1 MNNDIPCSD
10 VVPDML
16 SEHDRSDIKR
26 IQEAYFKETGEDL
39 MKVVDKLKRSI
50 STQDGITIGGDGSS
64 PEKKKLQALACWIV
78 SMGVG
83 YLVLEYIIG
92 SNGIGLIQETQ
103 LPCTRLIDQVFD
115 MLPIPGRVSCG
126 QRSENFRNMV
136 LWLLAILGGVL
147 GMTDF
152 NPIDP
157 RWWFKFFGV
166 SGQKG
171 GKRRHTRRRA
181 HKRSSNM

>member
-1 MNNDIPCSD
+1 
-10 VVPDML
+10 
-16 SEHDRSDIKR
+16 
-26 IQEAYFKETGEDL
+26 

-83 YLVLEYIIG
+83 YLVLAYIIG
-92 SNGIGLIQETQ
+92 PNGIGLIQQTQ
-103 LPCTRLIDQVFD
+103 MPCTSLAEHLRDL
-115 MLPIPGRVSCG
+115 LPPLPGHVSCS
-126 QRSENFRNMV
+126 QRVENFRNVV
-136 LWLLAILGGVL
+136 LTLLAILGGLL